1 MIPMDTNEKKEVI
14 ELEVDRKQIEQGRV
28 KVEGTVIN
36 IRGLKDGDVFDAMN
50 KRWRLVQRK
59 ERVLHLKLD
68 DVLKA
73 FNLGYAIGNLHMRA
87 MISGNDLYI
96 PLEDPNL
103 EEELRDFNPDI
114 QEIKFVPNVEIPI
127 RVKMVDFTDH

>member
-1 MIPMDTNEKKEVI
+1 MDTNEKKEVI